1 MGDKWSLPVLSFIDP
16 DGARF
21 AELRRNVDG
30 ISGRMLTATLR
41 SLEQDG
47 LVIRIVR
54 PTAPPQVD
62 YQLTPDGRA
71 LLNAIDCLA
80 ARYADHYEKPPAVE
94 PGMES
99 EPAHGSP

>member
-47 LVIRIVR
+47 LVTRIVR

-80 ARYADHYEKPPAVE
+80 AR
-94 PGMES
+94 
-99 EPAHGSP
+99 